1 MPSKTHRLFEV
12 VAFIQLDPV
21 GEIFGYLRHGMNPVH
36 VELAGALQPD
46 KTLENQN
53 MRINCN
59 PRSARDLREAVDRS
73 SAFKVEFGTREM
85 TSPNTLVIVMIGGS
99 EHKCFGSASYVPK
112 HRNNY
117 AKALSKQLAILSNN
131 TQAGFEWNQL
141 LRPRFAMY
149 VVCALILRLNRFL
162 VPGELIGRPPRFQGR
177 E

>member
-46 KTLENQN
+46 KALKTKICASIAIRDPPGICERLS
-53 MRINCN
+53 IGVL
-59 PRSARDLREAVDRS
+59 PSRSNS
-73 SAFKVEFGTREM
+73 GREM
-85 TSPNTLVIVMIGGS
+85 TSPDTLVIVMIGGS

-141 LRPRFAMY
+141 LRPRFAMWF
-149 VVCALILRLNRFL
+149 A
-162 VPGELIGRPPRFQGR
+162 P
-177 E
+177 